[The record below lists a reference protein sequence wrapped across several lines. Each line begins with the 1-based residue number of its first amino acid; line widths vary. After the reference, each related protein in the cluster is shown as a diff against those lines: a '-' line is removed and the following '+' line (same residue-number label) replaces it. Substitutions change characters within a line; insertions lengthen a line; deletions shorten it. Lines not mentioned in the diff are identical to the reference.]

1 MKPRSRAS
9 FSDTEEN
16 AGEALKWARKDLEVR
31 HTVAAKDALAWALYR
46 AGEFESAAN
55 AARETLTSGSKD
67 AHILFHA
74 GMIFLAAG
82 DAVRGKEVLAEAA
95 RVNPRH
101 NSFHVHR

>member
-1 MKPRSRAS
+1 MAISC
-9 FSDTEEN
+9 
-16 AGEALKWARKDLEVR
+16 
-31 HTVAAKDALAWALYR
+31 
-46 AGEFESAAN
+46 
-55 AARETLTSGSKD
+55 ETLTSGSKD

-82 DAVRGKEVLAEAA
+82 DPVRGKEVLAEAG

>member
-1 MKPRSRAS
+1 MA
-9 FSDTEEN
+9 
-16 AGEALKWARKDLEVR
+16 AR
-31 HTVAAKDALAWALYR
+31 DALAWALYR
-46 AGEFESAAN
+46 AGEFGSAAN
-55 AARETLTSGSKD
+55 AARETLTGGSKD

-82 DAVRGKEVLAEAA
+82 DPVRGKEVLAEAA